1 MFVFKQRAS
10 FLKKKAKESM
20 TTFADNVNVSKLQME
35 RAKVM
40 LDVGSIAKSDYASL
54 VSQYTNDKYSYIAAK
69 NSMQQALLQLKQLL
83 EILGEINIGVVSP
96 EYSESDV
103 FAALLIRI

>member
-1 MFVFKQRAS
+1 MHVNLFLVIKLMSNEKRAPRLSCS
-10 FLKKKAKESM
+10 FYCVCIQTEDIIFEKKAKESM

-54 VSQYTNDKYSYIAAK
+54 VSQYTFIYCSQKLHAT
-69 NSMQQALLQLKQLL
+69 
-83 EILGEINIGVVSP
+83 G
-96 EYSESDV
+96 
-103 FAALLIRI
+103 FAATQAIA

>member
-1 MFVFKQRAS
+1 VFVFKQRAS

-40 LDVGSIAKSDYASL
+40 LDVGSMLKIHRNSISLPLNNLMQYKPASSL
-54 VSQYTNDKYSYIAAK
+54 
-69 NSMQQALLQLKQLL
+69 
-83 EILGEINIGVVSP
+83 
-96 EYSESDV
+96 
-103 FAALLIRI
+103 